1 MTGCRATK
9 LSHLMQPEISDT
21 VVTTVLQVR
30 LGKSSQDHPEVI
42 YIKKCLLFFLLD
54 HGN

>member
-1 MTGCRATK
+1 MK
-9 LSHLMQPEISDT
+9 LGQSDT
-21 VVTTVLQVR
+21 AVAIVLQVR
-30 LGKSSQDHPEVI
+30 LGKSSQDHPAVI